1 MIKILTILLF
11 LFAVVVVVRTELT
24 LERIDAIA
32 DLSDIAKKFFSE
44 EPNLKY
50 EEPDAKM
57 MNAFAWSISEMWDDK
72 ESALYVLT
80 RLAKLVDEKDAN
92 GELTV
97 PARVIRSFAEN
108 SEARKVYITT
118 AESSGAAMIT
128 SSSYDTETK
137 EEEEIERLYMT
148 GNEDEA
154 NIKVS
159 KLIEKRWNSVENT
172 LEDIEMAAKNGQFN
186 LMSALIKQGANRDT
200 LKFMA
205 PELKASLIIKLLSL
219 PSAQIQP
226 STAKWL
232 LTMDTYRE
240 DQLKLVKTI
249 EKALKKRSGTGKEKA
264 MQTIKNNLLEVF
276 GEVESIES
284 RKRASELKSD
294 YFNGIASIDV
304 ETLSKPFYKNTNPPR
319 TLKNQKLTKNLKQN
333 KLEKAVKVVE
343 TKEENKSIEQAE
355 KAEKT
360 EQAEQTEQKIKPE
373 QTEASKEK
381 TEHERNYFDQKEERE
396 REIDKAIYEANDD
409 PLYDNDGVYDDNEKK
424 TDRVAQ
430 IIVIAIIASIIATAI
445 GTYVYLRARRA
456 RRNRTMLVVTEAL
469 ETVA

>member
-118 AESSGAAMIT
+118 AESSGAAMIM

-172 LEDIEMAAKNGQFN
+172 LEE
-186 LMSALIKQGANRDT
+186 
-200 LKFMA
+200 
-205 PELKASLIIKLLSL
+205 
-219 PSAQIQP
+219 
-226 STAKWL
+226 W
-232 LTMDTYRE
+232 
-240 DQLKLVKTI
+240 TI
-249 EKALKKRSGTGKEKA
+249 
-264 MQTIKNNLLEVF
+264 
-276 GEVESIES
+276 
-284 RKRASELKSD
+284 
-294 YFNGIASIDV
+294 
-304 ETLSKPFYKNTNPPR
+304 
-319 TLKNQKLTKNLKQN
+319 
-333 KLEKAVKVVE
+333 
-343 TKEENKSIEQAE
+343 
-355 KAEKT
+355 
-360 EQAEQTEQKIKPE
+360 
-373 QTEASKEK
+373 
-381 TEHERNYFDQKEERE
+381 
-396 REIDKAIYEANDD
+396 
-409 PLYDNDGVYDDNEKK
+409 
-424 TDRVAQ
+424 
-430 IIVIAIIASIIATAI
+430 
-445 GTYVYLRARRA
+445 
-456 RRNRTMLVVTEAL
+456 
-469 ETVA
+469 